1 MDVDVHGRCEK
12 AMSELRRQ
20 ATSGIKF
27 SALSQVGRQ
36 GIQIFTTI
44 ILARVLTPSDFGL
57 LNMALIIVGF
67 AMVFK
72 DVGTS
77 AAIIQKRELSDEL
90 CSSIFWLNIS
100 VGFFLMVAIILCA
113 PLAGLYYQEARVIPV
128 LRILSISF
136 LTASFG
142 FVHQALLERELS
154 FSSLARLE
162 ILSVVAGGTVGVAM
176 ALLDAGVWSLVVQ
189 TLITTFVST
198 ALLWVSS
205 SWRPQWNFRWA
216 DVKAVGSFSLNLAGF
231 NVFNYFARN
240 ADYLLIGRY
249 LGAQDLGFYTLAY
262 RILLFPL
269 QNISAVVGRVM
280 YPVLSSLQN
289 DDEKFKSIYLKAIRS
304 IAFISFPLMTAAF
317 ALAEPLILTI
327 FGSKWQPVI
336 LLVMILAPVGLIQSI
351 GTTVGTIY
359 QVKGRTDWMFRW
371 GGGSGIFVVIAFVV
385 GLQWGIIGVAT
396 AYAIAVCVL
405 LYPSFAI
412 PFHLI
417 ELRFSAMLR
426 ALMPPLLASGSMFV
440 GMWILREV
448 LLASLPNAAMLIAS
462 TTFGCLLYLLVS
474 WLTNRD
480 QIKDLWNLVG
490 VGRSRFHGAG

>member
-1 MDVDVHGRCEK
+1 
-12 AMSELRRQ
+12 MSELRHQ

-27 SALSQVGRQ
+27 SALSQAGRQ
-36 GIQIFTTI
+36 GIQILTTI

-72 DVGTS
+72 DAGTS
-77 AAIIQKRELSDEL
+77 AAIIQKKELSDEL
-90 CSSIFWLNIS
+90 CSSIFWLNIG
-100 VGFFLMVAIILCA
+100 VGLFLMLAIILCA
-113 PLAGLYYQEARVIPV
+113 PLAGLYYQEARVTPV
-128 LRILSISF
+128 LRVLSISF
-136 LTASFG
+136 FAASFG

-162 ILSVVAGGTVGVAM
+162 VLSVVAGGLVGVAM
-176 ALLDAGVWSLVVQ
+176 ALLGAGVWSLVLQ
-189 TLITTFVST
+189 TLMTTFVST
-198 ALLWVSS
+198 VLLWVSS
-205 SWRPQWNFRWA
+205 SWRPQWNFHWV
-216 DVKAVGSFSLNLAGF
+216 DVKVVGSFSLNLAGF

-280 YPVLSSLQN
+280 YPVLSSLQD
-289 DDEKFKSIYLKAIRS
+289 DDEKFKSIYLKVIRS

-317 ALAEPLILTI
+317 ALAESLVLTI
-327 FGSKWQPVI
+327 FGSKWQPVS
-336 LLVMILAPVGLIQSI
+336 LLVMILVPVGLIQSI

-371 GGGSGIFVVIAFVV
+371 GIGSGIFVVAVFVV
-385 GLQWGIIGVAT
+385 GLRWGIVGVAT
-396 AYAIAVCVL
+396 AYAIAVGVL

-417 ELRFSAMLR
+417 GLRFSAMLR
-426 ALMPPLLASGSMFV
+426 ALIPSLLASGLMLV
-440 GMWILREV
+440 GVWLFRSV
-448 LLASLPNAAMLIAS
+448 LPASLSNAVILLLSII
-462 TTFGCLLYLLVS
+462 FGCMFYLLMG
-474 WLTNRD
+474 WLTNRE
-480 QIKDLWNLVG
+480 QLKELLNLAG
-490 VGRSRFHGAG
+490 FSRRRSHEAG